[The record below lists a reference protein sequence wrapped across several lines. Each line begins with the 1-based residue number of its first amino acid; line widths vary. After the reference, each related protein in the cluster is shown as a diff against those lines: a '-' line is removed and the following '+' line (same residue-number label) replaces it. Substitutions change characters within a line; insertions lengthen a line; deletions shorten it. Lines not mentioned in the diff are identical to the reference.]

1 MLNLLAV
8 AAGGAV
14 GAVLRYGA
22 GLLVHAP
29 YGTLLVNILGSA
41 LIGVVMAK
49 YATGNISEP
58 ARLFLAVGVLGGFTT
73 FSAFS
78 YDVLQLALRG
88 AWAQVIIMVLASVA
102 LSLLAVW
109 AGYAFVIKS

>member
-1 MLNLLAV
+1 MLNVLAV
-8 AAGGAV
+8 ALGGAL
-14 GAVLRYGA
+14 GTLLRYGA

-41 LIGVVMAK
+41 LMGLLMAK
-49 YATGNISEP
+49 FSAGAISEP

-78 YDVLQLALRG
+78 YDVLQLVLRG
-88 AWAQVIIMVLASVA
+88 AWAQAIFYIAISVMVS
-102 LSLLAVW
+102 LAVC
-109 AGYAFVIKS
+109 AFSFYIMAR